1 MTTQTAPKFEA
12 QHPPLARDALG
23 NLLAIPDGT
32 CAWRILRETTGRPRE
47 IRGPDKQQFRFPL
60 DTTADELVE
69 MCGSGVYRVY
79 ALDEL
84 GGQLAEDQVARWDL
98 APGAREL
105 RNGAPDVPMLA
116 SLRPS
121 AVPVATTDLRF
132 ALEAMTQMMRTN
144 SDALRIVSE
153 SHVDLAKTI
162 ATVKGLPRNAAHML
176 PLAAPVDED
185 DDDEEDDA
193 PEPQKPAHIVELL
206 MPLAQEAAKIVPALV
221 AGKMMGGAAS
231 QPPVAA
237 PTAGEPAAVVP
248 DSDEDLANRPSWE
261 ARDLY
266 DLRYAGRKA
275 EAKRAAKEKVGGEPS
290 MKALQDRIMADTALL
305 PKLIAIKLQLSAD
318 EIETL
323 LGTVAVTTE
332 AEQTKFLDALK
343 ALPLEEA
350 VVVCRDVITAIRE
363 QRVG

>member
-1 MTTQTAPKFEA
+1 MTTHTAPKFEA

-23 NLLAIPDGT
+23 NLLSIPDGT
-32 CAWRILRETTGRPRE
+32 CAWRVLRETTGRPRE
-47 IRGPDKQQFRFPL
+47 IRGPDKQPFRFPL
-60 DTTADELVE
+60 DTTGDEFVE

-84 GGQLAEDQVARWDL
+84 GAQLAEEHVARWDL
-98 APGAREL
+98 TPGAREP

-116 SLRPS
+116 SLRTS
-121 AVPVATTDLRF
+121 AATAVTTDLRF

-162 ATVKGLPRNAAHML
+162 ATVKGLPRNAAYMV
-176 PLAAPVDED
+176 PPAAPVDD
-185 DDDEEDDA
+185 DDDDA
-193 PEPQKPAHIVELL
+193 PPPEKPRHFVELL

-231 QPPVAA
+231 EPAVA
-237 PTAGEPAAVVP
+237 PTTAGTAAAVAP
-248 DSDEDLANRPSWE
+248 DSDEDLANRPNWE

-275 EAKRAAKEKVGGEPS
+275 EAKRAAKEKAGGAPS

-305 PKLIAIKLQLSAD
+305 PKLIAIKAQLSAD

-332 AEQTKFLDALK
+332 AEQTKFLDAIK
-343 ALPLEEA
+343 ALPVEEA
-350 VVVCRDVITAIRE
+350 VAVCRDVITEIRE

>member
-47 IRGPDKQQFRFPL
+47 IRGPDKQPFRFPL
-60 DTTADELVE
+60 ETTGDELVE

-79 ALDEL
+79 ALDEV
-84 GGQLAEDQVARWDL
+84 GGQLAEEHVARWDL
-98 APGAREL
+98 TPGTREP

-116 SLRPS
+116 SLRTS
-121 AVPVATTDLRF
+121 AAPAATTDLRF

-162 ATVKGLPRNAAHML
+162 ATAKGLPRNAAYML
-176 PLAAPVDED
+176 PPAASVDD
-185 DDDEEDDA
+185 DDDEEEDA
-193 PEPQKPAHIVELL
+193 PPPEKPRHFVELL

-221 AGKMMGGAAS
+221 AGKMIGGAAS
-231 QPPVAA
+231 EPAVPAS
-237 PTAGEPAAVVP
+237 TAGAPAAVVR

-275 EAKRAAKEKVGGEPS
+275 EAKRAAKEKVGGAPS

-305 PKLIAIKLQLSAD
+305 PKLMAIKAQLSAD

-332 AEQTKFLDALK
+332 AEQTKFLDAIK
-343 ALPLEEA
+343 VLPVEEA

>member
-12 QHPPLARDALG
+12 QHPPLAQDALG

-47 IRGPDKQQFRFPL
+47 IRGPDKQPFRFPL
-60 DTTADELVE
+60 DTTGDELVE

-79 ALDEL
+79 ALDEV
-84 GGQLAEDQVARWDL
+84 GAQLAEEHVARWDL
-98 APGAREL
+98 TPGTREP
-105 RNGAPDVPMLA
+105 RNGASDVPMLA
-116 SLRPS
+116 SLRTS
-121 AVPVATTDLRF
+121 AAPATTTDLRF

-162 ATVKGLPRNAAHML
+162 ATVKGLPRNAAYML
-176 PLAAPVDED
+176 PPVESVDD

-193 PEPQKPAHIVELL
+193 PPPEKPRHLVELL
-206 MPLAQEAAKIVPALV
+206 MPLANEAAKIVPALV

-231 QPPVAA
+231 QPTDAA
-237 PTAGEPAAVVP
+237 SAGAPATVVP
-248 DSDEDLANRPSWE
+248 DSDEDLANRPNWE

-275 EAKRAAKEKVGGEPS
+275 EAKRAAKEKVGGAPS
-290 MKALQDRIMADTALL
+290 MKALQDRIMADTTLL
-305 PKLIAIKLQLSAD
+305 PKLMAIKAQLSAE

-323 LGTVAVTTE
+323 LGTVAATTE
-332 AEQTKFLDALK
+332 AEQTKFLDAIK
-343 ALPLEEA
+343 ALPVEEA